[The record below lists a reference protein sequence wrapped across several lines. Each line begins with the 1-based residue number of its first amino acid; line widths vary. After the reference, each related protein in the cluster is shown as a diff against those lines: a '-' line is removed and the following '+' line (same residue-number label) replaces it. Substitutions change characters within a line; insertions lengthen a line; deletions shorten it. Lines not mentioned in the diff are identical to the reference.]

1 MVPID
6 EGDLRKPLPPL
17 PQDLPLPLPLRPPKA
32 PATQAVSMPKKQHWL
47 QALGPVPKGEPKAS
61 TGGKAMSKPPE
72 GNVKAKAMVPMPPN
86 LADIFVPHAR
96 EKKAPRKHDG
106 GIPDTGGPGYPEPKA
121 LKKGQPQAA
130 ASSGSHGRPQ
140 AATLSSVPEQ
150 EVAVPEQEVASSQPQ
165 AARGFPTRTMVR
177 DPASGEMISVKRNP
191 RHGLWSPCHSS
202 EGSEAEEAPTEQV
215 PAEEEPEEVTAE
227 EEPEEA
233 SAEEG
238 TREWTPVA
246 GPRLFR
252 NRAGFLVNEKEQKNK

>member
-1 MVPID
+1 
-6 EGDLRKPLPPL
+6 
-17 PQDLPLPLPLRPPKA
+17 
-32 PATQAVSMPKKQHWL
+32 
-47 QALGPVPKGEPKAS
+47 
-61 TGGKAMSKPPE
+61 MSKPPE
-72 GNVKAKAMVPMPPN
+72 GMHPPKPVVPPN
-86 LADIFVPHAR
+86 LVDAFAPHPR
-96 EKKAPRKHDG
+96 TKKAPKRHDG

-130 ASSGSHGRPQ
+130 ASSSSHGRPQ

-150 EVAVPEQEVASSQPQ
+150 DVAVPEQEVASSQPQAAASSGSQGQPQ

-177 DPASGEMISVKRNP
+177 DPKSGEMISVKRNP

-233 SAEEG
+233 AAEQG
-238 TREWTPVA
+238 TREWTPFA

-252 NRAGFLVNEKEQKNK
+252 NRAGFLVSEKEQQKK